1 MQRERAYVLARE
13 ALGQLRSSIPVR
25 IVARPEQLAR
35 DQLGIGEAA
44 R

>member
-13 ALGQLRSSIPVR
+13 ALAQLRSSIPVR
-25 IVARPEQLAR
+25 IIARPEELAR
-35 DQLGIGEAA
+35 EQLGLGEAA